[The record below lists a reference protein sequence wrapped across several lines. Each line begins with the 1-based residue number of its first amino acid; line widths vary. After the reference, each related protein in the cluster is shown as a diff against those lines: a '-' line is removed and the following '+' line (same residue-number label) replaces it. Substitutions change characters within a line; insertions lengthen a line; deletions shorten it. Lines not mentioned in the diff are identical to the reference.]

1 MVAKEALQVTKWPS
15 AKICQVIASIPG
27 FTIRPFFAKKALR
40 KPEPLFTV
48 YEFPHAPNH
57 LHCTVYSIQYTQF
70 IRIILA
76 WYQVNEP
83 FHFGTCFITES
94 GYVTW
99 PKLSGSLGFAQRNTS
114 HQPFELKSEY
124 VTHNYPFQIYALPPT
139 RCYIATWQKYHLWS
153 STCFTWSKKSTFF
166 PGKGDSN
173 LGNPCISMPL
183 NHTEACDSELT
194 ADHTGVRIT
203 VGDVG
208 WFFSCSPRTLRS
220 PTLGKWQEIWNDYNS
235 IMFFWKVYYLIQRV
249 TLWKW
254 WVLSLNPGVL
264 FWNCRENIG
273 FCWLFG
279 TRTEPIFTPPI
290 LDPFELR
297 NFVLVWQSSYKTW
310 TLPGFQA
317 HPTFLAY
324 PMIIDDI

>member
-1 MVAKEALQVTKWPS
+1 MPLASQMFQKEYFLWPGNQGLIFLFSFQDLLYESSPEMTWIAGGKKNAVDEVVVMVAKEALQVTKWPS

-139 RCYIATWQKYHLWS
+139 RCYIATWNKIPPLKFNMLHLIGKIHVFRRFSLEKGRFQSW
-153 STCFTWSKKSTFF
+153 KPMHF
-166 PGKGDSN
+166 P
-173 LGNPCISMPL
+173 CPL
-183 NHTEACDSELT
+183 VHHTEACDSELT

-203 VGDVG
+203 VGG
-208 WFFSCSPRTLRS
+208 R
-220 PTLGKWQEIWNDYNS
+220 
-235 IMFFWKVYYLIQRV
+235 
-249 TLWKW
+249 
-254 WVLSLNPGVL
+254 
-264 FWNCRENIG
+264 
-273 FCWLFG
+273 
-279 TRTEPIFTPPI
+279 
-290 LDPFELR
+290 
-297 NFVLVWQSSYKTW
+297 
-310 TLPGFQA
+310 
-317 HPTFLAY
+317 
-324 PMIIDDI
+324 

>member
-1 MVAKEALQVTKWPS
+1 MTWIAGGKKNAVDEVVVMVAKEALQVTKWPS

-139 RCYIATWQKYHLWS
+139 RPTSPHEKKYHLWS
-153 STCFTWSKKSTFF
+153 LTCFTWSKKSTFF
-166 PGKGDSN
+166 PGKRGDSN
-173 LGNPCISMPL
+173 LGNPCISMPWVHHRGL
-183 NHTEACDSELT
+183 WLRLRTHGRPHRRPNHRRGTL
-194 ADHTGVRIT
+194 GRW
-203 VGDVG
+203 GR
-208 WFFSCSPRTLRS
+208 FFRVHLERLRS
-220 PTLGKWQEIWNDYNS
+220 PTLGKWQEIWNDHNS
-235 IMFFWKVYYLIQRV
+235 IMFFLESVLPY
-249 TLWKW
+249 TLF
-254 WVLSLNPGVL
+254 NG
-264 FWNCRENIG
+264 
-273 FCWLFG
+273 
-279 TRTEPIFTPPI
+279 
-290 LDPFELR
+290 
-297 NFVLVWQSSYKTW
+297 
-310 TLPGFQA
+310 
-317 HPTFLAY
+317 
-324 PMIIDDI
+324 